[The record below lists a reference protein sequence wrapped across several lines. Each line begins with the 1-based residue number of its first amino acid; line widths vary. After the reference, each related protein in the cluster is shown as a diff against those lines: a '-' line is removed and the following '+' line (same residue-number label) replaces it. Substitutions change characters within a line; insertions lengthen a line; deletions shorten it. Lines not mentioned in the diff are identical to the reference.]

1 MHFLPSRS
9 LWTWAWNSKIRAG
22 QSIFRLIVF
31 FNDVDSISILKSR
44 ELIFSGIY
52 FSTHL
57 KQDLINVIL
66 IISLLH

>member
-1 MHFLPSRS
+1 MFILG
-9 LWTWAWNSKIRAG
+9 LGNFF
-22 QSIFRLIVF
+22 SIFRLIVF

-44 ELIFSGIY
+44 ESIFSGIY

>member
-1 MHFLPSRS
+1 MHSYMV
-9 LWTWAWNSKIRAG
+9 IRAG
-22 QSIFRLIVF
+22 QKKIIDFSINRF

-44 ELIFSGIY
+44 ESIFSGIY

>member
-1 MHFLPSRS
+1 MVTSTQEWKRGVG
-9 LWTWAWNSKIRAG
+9 WAIGLGKKIDF
-22 QSIFRLIVF
+22 SINRFF

-44 ELIFSGIY
+44 ESIFSGIY

>member
-1 MHFLPSRS
+1 MHSYMV
-9 LWTWAWNSKIRAG
+9 IRAG
-22 QSIFRLIVF
+22 QNKDFFFWLIVF

-44 ELIFSGIY
+44 ESIFSGIY
-52 FSTHL
+52 FSMHL